1 MKEFPSTPSIA
12 VYNPKETVILL
23 IRESEKKDIRSQIEF
38 CSSDMKMFVL
48 LFDDMF
54 RRTGVKIISLLARNL
69 EMNETLN
76 CEGCEHSI
84 VSVEILESYELFKV

>member
-1 MKEFPSTPSIA
+1 MF
-12 VYNPKETVILL
+12 ILL
-23 IRESEKKDIRSQIEF
+23 F
-38 CSSDMKMFVL
+38 G
-48 LFDDMF
+48 DMF